1 MVYRGHRV
9 LKSNSFPWLSWT
21 GRIPKRTSNQDS
33 SIESI
38 ADSMLIQMAFYI
50 IPAELYSND
59 NGEVLDS
66 SETILWE
73 GELYRRVWN
82 ETPIKYSFLH

>member
-1 MVYRGHRV
+1 
-9 LKSNSFPWLSWT
+9 
-21 GRIPKRTSNQDS
+21 
-33 SIESI
+33 
-38 ADSMLIQMAFYI
+38 MLIQMAFYI

-66 SETILWE
+66 SETMLWE
-73 GELYRRVWN
+73 CELYRRVGN

>member
-1 MVYRGHRV
+1 
-9 LKSNSFPWLSWT
+9 
-21 GRIPKRTSNQDS
+21 
-33 SIESI
+33 
-38 ADSMLIQMAFYI
+38 MLIQMAFYI

-73 GELYRRVWN
+73 GELYRRVGN
-82 ETPIKYSFLH
+82 ETPIKHSFLH